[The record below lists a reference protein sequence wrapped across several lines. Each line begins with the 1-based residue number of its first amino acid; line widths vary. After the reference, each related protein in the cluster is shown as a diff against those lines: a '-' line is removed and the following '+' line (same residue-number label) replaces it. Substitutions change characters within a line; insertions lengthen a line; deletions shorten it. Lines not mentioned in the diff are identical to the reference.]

1 MRRIQEGSVGG
12 DNRGVS
18 EVLGTAL
25 LIGFVVTAAV
35 LLLVMG
41 GNTVEQVEEQN
52 RVQSATQSFQ
62 QFASEIEA
70 IRQSESESVAF
81 ELPDEIA
88 NDVTTESRTRITLY
102 ANGNASCTT
111 GEIEL
116 QSLVYESADGDAVG
130 YEFGGVWEQTGP
142 NSSSMVRAPNI
153 EYRDGRLAVSLSQMQ
168 TGMHGSSTIDARLNE
183 SESRRMTANLT
194 RSLFVNKTAVALSEG
209 PSTPV
214 GQLESCRPQGV
225 ENITVVVENSRFATA
240 WHNYALRNYDD
251 RLVDV
256 SPGEDTQVGSGDTVE
271 ITYTVQDTEFAN
283 FEVTGV
289 DAVPSAPA
297 DEDVSVNTTVENT
310 GDLTKTND
318 ISFSI
323 YKETASGGWDPVSGA
338 APQHVETERL
348 AGGEA
353 VDYEFTI
360 PGDAVSDPGR
370 YQYRIETGDDVY
382 SDTIDIGDTDDDWP
396 RFEITSLDAPD
407 SAHLSG
413 NPQLNVTVRNEGDLL
428 GNQTI
433 AFSFDGDRE
442 ATRTVGLGREEE
454 ATLTFDIPTGSSGTD
469 IPLNVTSNDDFATT
483 LIDIGS
489 AAYFDISEAG
499 SPTGIDA
506 EETFEINASIT
517 NTGGVDGTQSVE
529 IRVQN
534 ASTGT
539 VVDRGEWEPTLDGH
553 LSETG
558 EESRELTLTVD
569 GVATP
574 GLYNYTVQTGD
585 ENVTRTFYVG
595 EKATDFFQVSSV
607 RATPNPVEQ
616 GNTTTV
622 TAVINNTGASS
633 AEQTIEF
640 AFADGTSKTDTVSL
654 APGSG
659 TTVTFDYE
667 VPEAL
672 PAGAYEYTVST
683 ANSSATDQ
691 IRVAANLSGAFESGD
706 DGQIEIDGDTTA
718 RLQVL
723 GTEPTATSYD
733 YDYVGWSN
741 GDWWWDSD
749 GGWIYD
755 PNDGNYRIDGG
766 EISRAP
772 TVMDIVTENETAGR
786 VEHNVW
792 SGDDLNRPRNWER
805 QVDRNPYFNRTVTVS
820 EASSLWVSATTYG
833 CERYGYTDT
842 GLDRYVD
849 PYGWFDRNRCTDWGS
864 ELVSTNSNQN
874 TENVVILGDNETV
887 PSWGSASPDQRSIG
901 DILEDKFDPDTGRLN
916 LEDDQLVMLFELT
929 QPDADPDDADPS
941 TSGDPDYNDAVV
953 LFEVVNRTRTVKT
966 PARLV
971 ISDLQTP
978 AVVEEG
984 ETDTLRVEV
993 TNRGGQVGSTDVT
1006 YHFDGAAAGSTATGE
1021 LEHNESTWIEFDIP
1035 PNAGYDPGTYEYEL
1049 GLTAN
1054 PNQTRSGNVYVGSDR
1069 GPRFIV
1075 QGFERAYPR
1084 GVPLD
1089 SDASVTATVANV
1101 GDEDATMPVRWF
1113 VDGESRSS
1121 EAITLPAG
1129 ESTTVTFD
1137 GVPTDETGPISVEA
1151 TADNTGYDADNSS
1164 QRGTITVET
1173 ETFVVNRV
1181 RVGTESYDE
1190 DELILVTSLSDLDG
1204 LIENTATVAG
1214 TQQVDFTL
1222 TNRSTGETR
1231 TATTDVSLDGTSAT
1245 FERFG
1250 LGSWSNATGY
1260 YDYEI
1265 ETEDDRFTGTIQ
1277 IVPAA
1282 EAYPDAQNPEYISID
1297 MNVITFE

>member
-1 MRRIQEGSVGG
+1 
-12 DNRGVS
+12 
-18 EVLGTAL
+18 
-25 LIGFVVTAAV
+25 
-35 LLLVMG
+35 
-41 GNTVEQVEEQN
+41 
-52 RVQSATQSFQ
+52 
-62 QFASEIEA
+62 
-70 IRQSESESVAF
+70 
-81 ELPDEIA
+81 
-88 NDVTTESRTRITLY
+88 
-102 ANGNASCTT
+102 
-111 GEIEL
+111 
-116 QSLVYESADGDAVG
+116 
-130 YEFGGVWEQTGP
+130 
-142 NSSSMVRAPNI
+142 
-153 EYRDGRLAVSLSQMQ
+153 MQ
-168 TGMHGSSTIDARLNE
+168 TGMHGSGTINARLNE

-194 RSLFVNKTAVALSEG
+194 HSLFVNKTAVELTEG

-214 GQLESCRPQGV
+214 GQLDSCRPQSV
-225 ENITVVVENSRFATA
+225 ENITVVIENSRFATA
-240 WHNYALRNYDD
+240 WHNFALRNYDD

-256 SPGEDTQVGSGDTVE
+256 NPGEGTQVGSGDTVE
-271 ITYTVQDTEFAN
+271 ITFKVQDTEFAN
-283 FEVTGV
+283 FEVAGAET
-289 DAVPSAPA
+289 VPSAPA
-297 DEDVSVNTTVENT
+297 DEDVSVNTSVENT
-310 GDLTKTND
+310 GDLTKTSD
-318 ISFSI
+318 VSFSI
-323 YKETASGGWDPVSGA
+323 YEETASGGWDPVPGA
-338 APQHVETERL
+338 APQRVETKRL

-360 PGDAVSDPGR
+360 PSDAVSDPGT
-370 YQYRIETGDDVY
+370 YQYRIKAGDDVY
-382 SDTIDIGDTDDDWP
+382 SDTIDIGDADDEWP
-396 RFEITSLDAPD
+396 RFEITSLDAPH
-407 SAHLSG
+407 SAQLSG
-413 NPQLNVTVRNEGDLL
+413 NPQLNVTVRNNGDLL

-442 ATRTVGLGREEE
+442 ATRAISLDSGEET
-454 ATLTFDIPTGSSGTD
+454 TLTFDIPTRSSGTD
-469 IPLNVTSNDDFATT
+469 MPLNVTSNDDFATA

-499 SPTGIDA
+499 SSTGIDA
-506 EETFEINASIT
+506 EEAFEINASIT
-517 NTGGVDGTQSVE
+517 NTGGVDGTQPVE

-534 ASTGT
+534 ASTGA
-539 VVDRGEWEPTLDGH
+539 VVDRSEWELTLDGH

-574 GLYNYTVQTGD
+574 GLYNYTVQTAD

-595 EKATDFFQVSSV
+595 EKATEFFQVSTV

-616 GNTTTV
+616 DNTTTV
-622 TAVINNTGASS
+622 AAVVNNTGASS

-640 AFADGTSKTDTVSL
+640 AFADGTSETDTVVL

-659 TTVTFDYE
+659 TTVTFDYA
-667 VPEAL
+667 VPESL
-672 PAGAYEYTVST
+672 PAGIYEYTVST

-733 YDYVGWSN
+733 Y
-741 GDWWWDSD
+741 
-749 GGWIYD
+749 
-755 PNDGNYRIDGG
+755 YRIDGG

-792 SGDDLNRPRNWER
+792 SGDDLNRPRNWEK
-805 QVDRNPYFNRTVTVS
+805 QVDRDPYFNRTVTVS

-929 QPDADPDDADPS
+929 QPDADPDDADSS

-978 AVVEEG
+978 AIVEEG

-1006 YHFDGAAAGSTATGE
+1006 YLFDGAAAGSTPTGE

-1035 PNAGYDPGTYEYEL
+1035 PNTGYDPGTYEYEL

-1113 VDGESRSS
+1113 VDDESRSS
-1121 EAITLPAG
+1121 KAITLPAG

-1151 TADNTGYDADNSS
+1151 VADNTGYDMDNSS
-1164 QRGTITVET
+1164 QRGTIAVET
-1173 ETFVVNRV
+1173 ETFVVNRA
-1181 RVGTESYDE
+1181 RVGTENYAE
-1190 DELILVTSLSDLDG
+1190 DELILVTSLSSLDG

-1231 TATTDVSLDGTSAT
+1231 TATTTVSLDGNGAT

-1260 YDYEI
+1260 YDYEVK
-1265 ETEDDRFTGTIQ
+1265 TEDDRFTGIIQ